1 MCIQKHQCPG
11 CEDRAKP
18 PQAHSP
24 RLGSGKWGLEEWCC
38 LCPTAAHQLSRHP
51 LARAAPGTHS
61 SGLIQHQL
69 LDRADDR
76 GGGRGHGSSK
86 CGPPQQGTRPR
97 PRLQQPPD
105 CPQKTQREGTRSSQ
119 EKHLLGPKAKD
130 TDNLLQLRCFRIPTP
145 HLQARPAPDAAGR
158 GWRIYHREVM

>member
-1 MCIQKHQCPG
+1 MAFKWKRVHQKHQCPG

-76 GGGRGHGSSK
+76 GGGRGHGWSK

-105 CPQKTQREGTRSSQ
+105 CPQKIQKEDTSDPGHQVQPGKTP
-119 EKHLLGPKAKD
+119 LGP
-130 TDNLLQLRCFRIPTP
+130 
-145 HLQARPAPDAAGR
+145 
-158 GWRIYHREVM
+158 